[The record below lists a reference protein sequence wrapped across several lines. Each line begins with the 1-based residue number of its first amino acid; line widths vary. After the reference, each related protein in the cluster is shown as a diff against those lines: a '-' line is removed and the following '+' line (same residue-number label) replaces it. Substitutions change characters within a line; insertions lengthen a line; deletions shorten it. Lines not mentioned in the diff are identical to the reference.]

1 MERPASIPQH
11 IWDSFSYEARAV
23 VGAVIDGL
31 ERQVSELR
39 QQVQDLKARLDQNS
53 TNSSRP
59 PSSDPI
65 GVKRRPPTPPSKKR
79 RGGQK
84 GHPRRMR
91 ALVPPERVDSVTE
104 CKPTACRRCGH
115 ALSGEDSEPL
125 RHQVAE
131 LPPIEPEVHEYRL
144 HRLLCPHC
152 KTTTRGA
159 LPDGVPRTAF
169 GPRLHAVLGVLTGAY
184 RLSKRQVAQLGSDLL
199 GLTISIGMIAKL
211 ERITAEVLEQPVAE
225 LAKQVKSADAANID
239 ETGWREGGR
248 KAWLWVVVTGLGIV
262 FRIVPSRAGAVA
274 AELLGEEPK
283 PIVISDRFPG
293 YEWIKLRSR
302 QVCWAHLRRDF
313 QAMIDRDRGG
323 AEVGRQLLW
332 QSNKLF
338 EYWHKV
344 RDGTV
349 RRSTFHQHLSWLRP
363 MVRLSLERGARCG
376 CAKTA
381 ATCGELLR
389 LWDCLWT
396 FTRVDGVE
404 PTNNAAERALRHAV
418 IWRRIS
424 GGTDSEA
431 GSRFVERM
439 LSAVATCRQQNRS
452 VLEYLTR
459 CHEARLAGQPAP
471 SLVSPP
477 ALIPA
482 ARSGIGGRP
491 AHGGITS
498 LAV

>member
-1 MERPASIPQH
+1 MDRPTSIPQH
-11 IWDSFSYEARAV
+11 IWDSFSDEARAIV
-23 VGAVIDGL
+23 AAVIAGL
-31 ERQVSELR
+31 ERQVAELR

-53 TNSSRP
+53 ANSSRP
-59 PSSDPI
+59 PSTDPI
-65 GVKRRPPTPPSKKR
+65 GVKRKPPTPPSKKR

-91 ALVPPERVDSVTE
+91 ALVPPERVNSVTE
-104 CKPTACRRCGH
+104 CKPSSCRRCGH
-115 ALSGEDSEPL
+115 ALSGKDAEPL

-144 HRLLCPHC
+144 HRLFCPHC
-152 KTTTRGA
+152 NTVTCGA

-169 GPRLHAVLGVLTGAY
+169 GPRLHAVLSVLTGAY
-184 RLSKRQVAQLGSDLL
+184 RLSKRQVVRLGSDLL
-199 GLTISIGMIAKL
+199 GLTISVGMISKL
-211 ERITAEVLEQPVAE
+211 ERITAEVLEHPVAE
-225 LAKQVKSADAANID
+225 LAERVKEADAANID

-248 KAWLWVVVTGLGIV
+248 KAWLWVVVTAVGIV
-262 FRIVPSRAGAVA
+262 FRIVRSRAGVVA
-274 AELLGEEPK
+274 AALLGEEPK

-293 YEWIKLRSR
+293 YEWIKPRSR

-313 QAMIDRDRGG
+313 QAMIDRVGDG

-344 RDGTV
+344 RDGTIQ
-349 RRSTFHQHLSWLRP
+349 RSTFLQYMAWLRP
-363 MVRLSLERGARCG
+363 MIRSSLQRGSECA

-389 LWDCLWT
+389 LWECLWT
-396 FTRVDGVE
+396 FTRVEGVE

-418 IWRRIS
+418 IWRRTS
-424 GGTDSEA
+424 GGTDSEV

-439 LSAVATCRQQNRS
+439 LSVVATCRQQRRG
-452 VLEYLTR
+452 VLEYLTA
-459 CHEARLAGQPAP
+459 CCEARLTGTRIP
-471 SLVSPP
+471 SLLVAGERS
-477 ALIPA
+477 ATA
-482 ARSGIGGRP
+482 A
-491 AHGGITS
+491 
-498 LAV
+498 

>member
-1 MERPASIPQH
+1 MDRPTSIPQH
-11 IWDSFSYEARAV
+11 IWDSFSDEARAI

-31 ERQVSELR
+31 EWQIIELR

-53 TNSSRP
+53 ANSSRP
-59 PSSDPI
+59 PSTDPI
-65 GVKRRPPTPPSKKR
+65 GVKRKPPEPPSKKR

-91 ALVPPERVDSVTE
+91 PLVSPERVASVTD
-104 CKPTACRRCGH
+104 CKPTTCRRCGH
-115 ALSGEDSEPL
+115 ALSGEDAGPL

-144 HRLLCPHC
+144 HRLPCPHC
-152 KTTTRGA
+152 TTVTCGA

-169 GPRLHAVLGVLTGAY
+169 GPRLHAVLSVLAGTY

-199 GLTISIGMIAKL
+199 GLTISLGMIAKL
-211 ERITAEVLEQPVAE
+211 ERVTAEVLEQPVAE
-225 LAKQVKSADAANID
+225 LAEAVRTAHAANID
-239 ETGWREGGR
+239 ETGWRESGR
-248 KAWLWVVVTGLGIV
+248 KAWLWVVVTSLGIV
-262 FRIVPSRAGAVA
+262 FRIVRSRGGAVA

-293 YEWIKLRSR
+293 YEWIELQSR

-313 QAMIDRDRGG
+313 QAMIDRDGEG
-323 AEVGRQLLW
+323 AEAGRQLLW

-344 RDGTV
+344 RDGTI
-349 RRSTFHQHLSWLRP
+349 RRSTFLQYMAWLRP
-363 MVRLSLERGARCG
+363 MVRSSLERGSRCA
-376 CAKTA
+376 CTKTA

-396 FTRVDGVE
+396 FTRVEGVE

-424 GGTDSEA
+424 SGTASET

-439 LSAVATCRQQNRS
+439 LSTVATCRLHGRD
-452 VLEYLTR
+452 VLAYLTE
-459 CHEARLAGQPAP
+459 CHRARLAGLRSP
-471 SLVSPP
+471 SLLP
-477 ALIPA
+477 A
-482 ARSGIGGRP
+482 
-491 AHGGITS
+491 TS
-498 LAV
+498 SAKEVA